1 MNMGVLTQIDIPIL
15 ENSSIDI
22 DFATLSYLP
31 SGA

>member
-1 MNMGVLTQIDIPIL
+1 MGVLTSIDVPVL

-22 DFATLSYLP
+22 DFTTLSYLP